1 MNFCCTRVRL
11 KNNNPGK
18 WTDDHPFFATTFRF
32 VFVHSRSA
40 WIPREITSKI
50 SLGISFEITLKIPF
64 RNPPEIP
71 SEITPVIFP
80 GIPSV
85 VSPEIHSRIPVGVPF
100 VIPPG
105 APSELFLGLLSVV
118 PSGIL
123 AGVSSEIP
131 KQGSIWD
138 SSRNTFQNSL
148 SEIPFGTSRN
158 SFRDFRQDCF
168 QIIPNCLFWN
178 DVGIGF
184 AWDFQK

>member
-1 MNFCCTRVRL
+1 MDGCSSV
-11 KNNNPGK
+11 
-18 WTDDHPFFATTFRF
+18 FATTFRF

-148 SEIPFGTSRN
+148 SEIPFETSRN
-158 SFRDFRQDCF
+158 PSEISGKIVSEFSS
-168 QIIPNCLFWN
+168 NSLFWN
-178 DVGIGF
+178 VVGIVF
-184 AWDFQK
+184 AWEFQK